1 MKIGDLKEKVEEEV
15 DEIQLQG
22 QTNLIMIDTNAKS
35 LDPADQDLATGQ
47 DLPHPT
53 RTTGTN
59 TENSTYSGNPQ
70 DILTS

>member
-47 DLPHPT
+47 DLPHLT
-53 RTTGTN
+53 RTIGTN
-59 TENSTYSGNPQ
+59 TENFTFSGNPQ